1 MIYKDGWETFQYL
14 DRRRTVTHHIS
25 LSISANLKKRIT
37 AKFADVNQS
46 IKKITKGG
54 KICWL
59 DKAEKILPDSPEH
72 DDDYM
77 IYVIHY
83 IV

>member
-1 MIYKDGWETFQYL
+1 MGDF
-14 DRRRTVTHHIS
+14 
-25 LSISANLKKRIT
+25 SIFGSPTNTSYFFVNKCKFKKKRIT